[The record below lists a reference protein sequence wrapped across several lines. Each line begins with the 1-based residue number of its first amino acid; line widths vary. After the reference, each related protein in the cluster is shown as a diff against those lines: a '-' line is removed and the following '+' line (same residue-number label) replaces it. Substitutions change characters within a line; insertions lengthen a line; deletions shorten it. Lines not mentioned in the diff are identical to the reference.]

1 MTHSLHIAT
10 IEDGEIEPV
19 VALWQRC
26 GLIVPWND
34 PHKDIAFARA
44 APNSDVLIGRLDN
57 RIVAAVVVGHDGHRG
72 NVYYVSVD
80 PNLQGQGLGRAIMDA
95 AANWLRRRGV
105 WKLNIMVRGTN
116 RKVISFYER
125 WGAEQEDRAVLSYW
139 LAPRPDISSE

>member
-1 MTHSLHIAT
+1 MTHSLHIAV
-10 IEDGEIEPV
+10 IEDSDIDQV
-19 VALWQRC
+19 VDLWQRC
-26 GLIVPWND
+26 GLVVPWND

-44 APNSDVLIGRLDN
+44 TPNSDVLIGRRDN
-57 RIVAAVVVGHDGHRG
+57 RIIAAVLVGHDGHRG

-80 PNLQGQGLGRAIMDA
+80 PDHQGHGLGRAIMDA
-95 AANWLRRRGV
+95 AADWLRQRGV

-139 LAPRPDISSE
+139 LTPRPDSSSE